1 MAVLIDIMEKLKKI
15 QHESDVY
22 FVATSQE
29 EVGLRGATVA
39 AYNVR
44 PDVAVVIDACHG
56 AIPEVSKDSVYKLGK
71 GPAIAMGPNFIESY
85 EKDNRYCKRR
95 KNSLSN

>member
-1 MAVLIDIMEKLKKI
+1 M
-15 QHESDVY
+15 Y

-56 AIPEVSKDSVYKLGK
+56 AIRGVK
-71 GPAIAMGPNFIESY
+71 GFGF
-85 EKDNRYCKRR
+85 
-95 KNSLSN
+95 

>member
-1 MAVLIDIMEKLKKI
+1 MNA
-15 QHESDVY
+15 DVY

-56 AIPEVSKDSVYKLGK
+56 DIPEVSKDSVFKLRK
-71 GPAIAMGPNFIESY
+71 GTC
-85 EKDNRYCKRR
+85 YCCGT
-95 KNSLSN
+95 